1 VRWAL
6 WRSRIGW
13 PVRRAGYQGYQVP
26 PFYDSLLGKLIVWD
40 ETRDMAI
47 ARLQRALGELE
58 IGGLKTTVP
67 LHQLL
72 AADPSV
78 RTAQYHTRW
87 LEHWLDENAH
97 RLNS

>member
-1 VRWAL
+1 ML
-6 WRSRIGW
+6 
-13 PVRRAGYQGYQVP
+13 YQGYQVP

-58 IGGLKTTVP
+58 VGGLKTTIP
-67 LHQLL
+67 LHRLL

-78 RTAQYHTRW
+78 AKARYHTGW
-87 LEHWLDENAH
+87 LEHWLDGNAH
-97 RLNS
+97 RLKS